1 MPIDK
6 KFDVSERKAR
16 LNMQEASRKAE
27 EELEFQG
34 KLNDPDKDEKF
45 VRTYRVRGKLY
56 DKFNFSLRTMD
67 IIIYTISALIVIAL
81 IVGIVLGN
89 R

>member
-27 EELEFQG
+27 EELAFQDQ
-34 KLNDPDKDEKF
+34 LNDPTKDEKF

-56 DKFNFSLRTMD
+56 DKFNFSLKTMD
-67 IIIYTISALIVIAL
+67 IIIYTVSALIIAAL
-81 IVGIVLGN
+81 VVGIVIGT
-89 R
+89 